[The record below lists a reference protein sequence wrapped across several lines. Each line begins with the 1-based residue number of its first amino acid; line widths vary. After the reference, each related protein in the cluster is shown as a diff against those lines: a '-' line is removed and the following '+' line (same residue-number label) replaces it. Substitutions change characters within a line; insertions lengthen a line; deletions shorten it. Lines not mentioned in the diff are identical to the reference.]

1 MRCEHAMLG
10 KAIENAQ
17 KKVEGNNFATRKHLL
32 EYDQVMNEQRETIY
46 NERRRVLF
54 GENLRDS
61 VINMMKNIIDNA
73 VEKSIGSSTY
83 PEEWDIKS
91 LNEYLLP
98 IMPVAPVKLSDE
110 DLKSITKEK
119 LSERIFENAKA
130 LYEAKEKE
138 INATAEE
145 GETEERMRGLERY
158 IMLRVIDQ
166 KWMDHID
173 DMDQM
178 RQGIG
183 LHAYAQRDPL
193 IEYKYVS
200 FDMFEE
206 LNMNIQIETIRALM
220 HVRIVQKPVVLQ
232 EEERQTFTNKDDTLK
247 KEPKKNTDAKVGR
260 NDPCPCGSGKKYKHC
275 CGKNA

>member
-1 MRCEHAMLG
+1 
-10 KAIENAQ
+10 
-17 KKVEGNNFATRKHLL
+17 
-32 EYDQVMNEQRETIY
+32 
-46 NERRRVLF
+46 
-54 GENLRDS
+54 
-61 VINMMKNIIDNA
+61 
-73 VEKSIGSSTY
+73 
-83 PEEWDIKS
+83 
-91 LNEYLLP
+91 
-98 IMPVAPVKLSDE
+98 
-110 DLKSITKEK
+110 
-119 LSERIFENAKA
+119 
-130 LYEAKEKE
+130 
-138 INATAEE
+138 
-145 GETEERMRGLERY
+145 MRGLERY